1 MNGREKEY
9 CYQTEKERE
18 SVVVE
23 EKKMISSS
31 KSVQGFPVAPHK
43 TLSPPSEP
51 PPPPSSPATA
61 YLHTHTLFLF
71 AQFTCGVFN
80 GCCGL
85 MQMCLLGGFVFA
97 PQDIIIRT
105 QVSGCNKLIRQ

>member
-9 CYQTEKERE
+9 CYQTERE
-18 SVVVE
+18 GE
-23 EKKMISSS
+23 CCGGGEKNDFKFKVSSR
-31 KSVQGFPVAPHK
+31 FPVAPHE

-51 PPPPSSPATA
+51 PHQPLPI
-61 YLHTHTLFLF
+61 YIHTLSPFRTIYM
-71 AQFTCGVFN
+71 QRVFN

-85 MQMCLLGGFVFA
+85 MQMCLFCGFVFA